1 MPQLSRNPLF
11 IGYLFIY
18 LLTILRFS
26 YFRNSLSLDFDLK
39 YIFVNHQLAILGTL
53 LCLVSKVT
61 VYAGIESESTIYWR
75 YIGLQTLLHWAFGAR
90 DSASSRNVFTLLLQP
105 INRPSIYRQCSAR
118 SSRVAVYSP
127 PAATNETNWRH
138 YSPWHHLAYSAD
150 NCSRPTVRPTD
161 RPSSI
166 LIVTAPPVLGRRNC
180 RVFQS
185 KQD

>member
-75 YIGLQTLLHWAFGAR
+75 YIGLQTLLH
-90 DSASSRNVFTLLLQP
+90 
-105 INRPSIYRQCSAR
+105 
-118 SSRVAVYSP
+118 
-127 PAATNETNWRH
+127 
-138 YSPWHHLAYSAD
+138 
-150 NCSRPTVRPTD
+150 
-161 RPSSI
+161 
-166 LIVTAPPVLGRRNC
+166 
-180 RVFQS
+180 
-185 KQD
+185 